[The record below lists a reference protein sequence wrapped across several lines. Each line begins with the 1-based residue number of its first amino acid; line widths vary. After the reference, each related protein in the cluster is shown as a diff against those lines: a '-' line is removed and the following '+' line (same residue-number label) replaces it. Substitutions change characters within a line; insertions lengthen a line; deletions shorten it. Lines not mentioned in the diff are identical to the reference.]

1 MSITTNLLAA
11 LQADQAVSNAFT
23 TIEHSLLTEL
33 TVFEI
38 KKEKLPSLILFPG
51 EEPTEPN
58 EHDGFVAQ
66 YMTRHI
72 HCLIVATITDIDARK
87 DDIRAVA
94 LGWQHDAQH
103 DLTELLSA
111 APQKQVANYL
121 YWLDTYITR
130 TQIRQ
135 S

>member
-51 EEPTEPN
+51 EETTEPN

-72 HCLIVATITDIDARK
+72 HCLIVATITDIDAS
-87 DDIRAVA
+87 I
-94 LGWQHDAQH
+94 LY
-103 DLTELLSA
+103 ELSSIGPLLCLLVNHPVFSDGLSSC
-111 APQKQVANYL
+111 VF
-121 YWLDTYITR
+121 
-130 TQIRQ
+130 
-135 S
+135 